1 MDRKQF
7 DRLKALA
14 AGGTAG
20 VAAFDDAAAQ
30 QKQDQSNAIGQV
42 LASMG
47 TGGFGMSTPGA
58 DYTYATTAGKY
69 AAPAWQEAVTAGQ
82 NAGQQV
88 SYDKLAIAK
97 LLRDNDEA
105 VADMNREGEIGRDLA
120 NRRQSATI
128 DVQRQ
133 QDTYAEQV
141 ERSRQQ
147 AEAAA
152 QAPAA
157 PTFTPIVPAAP
168 TPPKKTWGEIL
179 NPWR

>member
-20 VAAFDDAAAQ
+20 VAAFDDAAARQ
-30 QKQDQSNAIGQV
+30 QQDQSAAIGRV

-47 TGGFGMSTPGA
+47 TGAFGMSTPEA
-58 DYTYATTAGKY
+58 DYAYALAAGRE

-82 NAGQQV
+82 NAGQQIP
-88 SYDKLAIAK
+88 YDRLAIAK
-97 LLRDNDEA
+97 LLKDNDDA
-105 VADMNREGEIGRDLA
+105 ITDMNREGEIGRDLA
-120 NRRQSATI
+120 TRRQSSTI

-133 QDTYAEQV
+133 QDSYSEQV

-152 QAPAA
+152 AQPVV
-157 PTFTPIVPAAP
+157 PSFTPVVTPAP
-168 TPPKKTWGEIL
+168 SRKKSWGEIV
-179 NPWR
+179 NPWF